1 MKLRFIFLVLVENQL
16 QVKGKKQ
23 NITKAFSIVKYL
35 KMKLICLQRC
45 NIVFYFKLNTVE
57 QFYGYIVVIN

>member
-16 QVKGKKQ
+16 EVKSKKKY
-23 NITKAFSIVKYL
+23 ITKAFSIVKYL

-45 NIVFYFKLNTVE
+45 NIVFYFKLNTIE
-57 QFYGYIVVIN
+57 LFYDYIVVIN